1 MPPKSNKIYKLKPT
15 DGPLSRDDLSTW
27 IFTVQ
32 SHARQYGWADFLS
45 DGVHSTWTA
54 TAEDPNNGLQI
65 LSPDQT
71 TVDQVA
77 TNKLRSNFRD
87 FLAAVAANCP
97 TGFTDTVIRES
108 TSFKWIEETIKKT
121 FNLSTTGESF
131 LDGINIKF
139 DFDNS
144 FTYQQAWMMIKDHY
158 ISSLLPSGSKCMG
171 KTLTADETLTP
182 LATNFLVEKWLTKI
196 DPRLP
201 DYVRTSRGY
210 LFTEARPTLAC
221 NQQILSDQIDQM
233 LHELDTK
240 ETMNSNIN
248 ISYVQQSR
256 GGRGGYSRTRPNR
269 LRGRGRGNPSPRY
282 QDQSHRSSYN
292 CHLCLEAR
300 RYDSSITHSA
310 SNCPFPQRRN
320 ATRQPQSMPPFKV
333 LLVPTNQPTPPTPNQ
348 LTSNSLSNCAT
359 YQHLTY
365 PQFTPD
371 HVEQDQYY
379 EDVDYEDQLEHPVD
393 RHLDHYDSFEG
404 NHEEL

>member
-1 MPPKSNKIYKLKPT
+1 MPPKSNKIYKLRPT

-32 SHARQYGWADFLS
+32 SHARQYGWAEFLQ
-45 DGVHSTWTA
+45 DGAHNTWTA

-65 LSPDQT
+65 LSSDQT
-71 TVDQVA
+71 VDHTA
-77 TNKLRSNFRD
+77 TNKLRSSFRD
-87 FLAAVAANCP
+87 FLAAIAANCP

-108 TSFKWIEETIKKT
+108 TSFKWIENTIKKT
-121 FNLSTTGESF
+121 FNLTTTGESF

-139 DFDNS
+139 EFDNS

-158 ISSLLPSGSKCMG
+158 ISSLLPAGSKCMG

-182 LATNFLVEKWLTKI
+182 LATNFLVEKWLIKI

-233 LHELDTK
+233 LHELDNK
-240 ETMNSNIN
+240 ETMNNNVN
-248 ISYVQQSR
+248 ISYIQQSR
-256 GGRGGYSRTRPNR
+256 GGRVGYSRPRPPR
-269 LRGRGRGNPSPRY
+269 FRGRGRGNPSSRY
-282 QDQSHRSSYN
+282 QDQGRRSSYS

-310 SNCPFPQRRN
+310 NSCPFPPRSN
-320 ATRQPQSMPPFKV
+320 ATRQAPSGPPFKV
-333 LLVPTNQPTPPTPNQ
+333 LLVPTNQPTPP
-348 LTSNSLSNCAT
+348 AT
-359 YQHLTY
+359 QTTHQQYIS
-365 PQFTPD
+365 PQFSPNY
-371 HVEQDQYY
+371 VEQDQYY
-379 EDVDYEDQLEHPVD
+379 EDQDYEYQLEQPAEG
-393 RHLDHYDSFEG
+393 HYGYPDAYDAG
-404 NHEEL
+404 NTEEL

>member
-1 MPPKSNKIYKLKPT
+1 MPPKSNKIYKLRPT
-15 DGPLSRDDLSTW
+15 EGPLSRDDLSTW

-32 SHARQYGWADFLS
+32 SHARQYGWADFLQ
-45 DGVHSTWTA
+45 DGAHNTWTA

-65 LSPDQT
+65 LSSDQT
-71 TVDQVA
+71 VDHTA
-77 TNKLRSNFRD
+77 TNKLRSSFRD

-108 TSFKWIEETIKKT
+108 TSFKWIENTIKKT
-121 FNLSTTGESF
+121 FNLTTTGESF

-139 DFDNS
+139 EFDNS

-158 ISSLLPSGSKCMG
+158 ISSLLPAGSKCMG

-182 LATNFLVEKWLTKI
+182 LATNFLVEKWLIKI

-233 LHELDTK
+233 LHELDNK
-240 ETMNSNIN
+240 ETMNNNVN
-248 ISYVQQSR
+248 ISYIQQSR
-256 GGRGGYSRTRPNR
+256 GGRVGYSRPRPPR
-269 LRGRGRGNPSPRY
+269 FRGRGRGNPSSRY
-282 QDQSHRSSYN
+282 QDQGRRSSYS

-310 SNCPFPQRRN
+310 NNCPFPSRGN
-320 ATRQPQSMPPFKV
+320 ATRQAPSVPPFKV
-333 LLVPTNQPTPPTPNQ
+333 LLVPTNQPTPPATP
-348 LTSNSLSNCAT
+348 TT
-359 YQHLTY
+359 YQQY
-365 PQFTPD
+365 ISPQVSPNY
-371 HVEQDQYY
+371 VEQDQYY
-379 EDVDYEDQLEHPVD
+379 EDQDYEYQLEQSAEG
-393 RHLDHYDSFEG
+393 HYGYPDAYDAG
-404 NHEEL
+404 NTEEL

>member
-1 MPPKSNKIYKLKPT
+1 MPPKSNKIYKLRPT

-32 SHARQYGWADFLS
+32 SHARQYGWAEFLQ
-45 DGVHSTWTA
+45 DGAHNTWTA

-65 LSPDQT
+65 LSSDQT
-71 TVDQVA
+71 VDHTA
-77 TNKLRSNFRD
+77 TNKLRSSFRD

-108 TSFKWIEETIKKT
+108 TSFKWIENTIKKT
-121 FNLSTTGESF
+121 FNLTTTGESF

-139 DFDNS
+139 EFDNS

-158 ISSLLPSGSKCMG
+158 ISSLLPAGSKCMG

-182 LATNFLVEKWLTKI
+182 LATNFLVEKWLIKI

-233 LHELDTK
+233 LHELDNK
-240 ETMNSNIN
+240 ETMNNNVN
-248 ISYVQQSR
+248 ISYIQQSR
-256 GGRGGYSRTRPNR
+256 GGRVGYSRPRPPR
-269 LRGRGRGNPSPRY
+269 FRGRGRGNPSSRY
-282 QDQSHRSSYN
+282 QDQGRRSSYS

-310 SNCPFPQRRN
+310 NNCPFPPRGN
-320 ATRQPQSMPPFKV
+320 ATRQAPSVPPFKV
-333 LLVPTNQPTPPTPNQ
+333 LLVPTNQPTPPATP
-348 LTSNSLSNCAT
+348 TT
-359 YQHLTY
+359 YQQY
-365 PQFTPD
+365 ISPQVSPNY
-371 HVEQDQYY
+371 VEQDQYY
-379 EDVDYEDQLEHPVD
+379 EDQDYEYQLEQSAEG
-393 RHLDHYDSFEG
+393 HYGYPDAYDAG
-404 NHEEL
+404 NTEEL